1 MNLNFYNKPFHQ
13 DEYGTWVWD
22 ARNNFVFQFAKS
34 VSREER
40 DLIIFRLNALNKT
53 TEKVPD
59 YELTY
64 SNTMIQNNEED
75 FIEIRGWGNLTGIGG
90 HKFEAEKAAKIQ
102 DDFANWIMDTL
113 K

>member
-1 MNLNFYNKPFHQ
+1 
-13 DEYGTWVWD
+13 
-22 ARNNFVFQFAKS
+22 
-34 VSREER
+34 
-40 DLIIFRLNALNKT
+40 
-53 TEKVPD
+53 
-59 YELTY
+59 
-64 SNTMIQNNEED
+64 MIQNNEED